1 MRAFCIIFL
10 FIIPLVGFA
19 QDGGKTAVRVKLFD
33 ESISPISADI
43 EAIDNETK
51 ELYTKIKSDD
61 SGDATLN
68 LPTEKSYILFFS
80 KSGYL
85 FQSVIVTPA
94 DSASTSLR
102 LKDVILSKIELGK
115 KTILSNVSFDEL
127 YQNLMLEESL
137 PDIDRIV
144 KLLNDQPQLQI
155 ELGGHTDP
163 FGSIS
168 LQRKTSEQRAKT
180 LGDMLVSKG
189 VNEARLVYKGYG
201 STMPIAS
208 NFTQEGIMK
217 NKRVEL
223 KIMSLNFV
231 APAQVDTKKKKGTT
245 KKTDVKPDKPEDD
258 PVAETDTVKADKVVN
273 VNLAPDPT
281 DTLLKIDYKG
291 MFIADKKP
299 LANSTVNLLT
309 DQGTIFKTTKTDEN
323 GSFQFVGVP
332 AEKELTLG
340 LDSKETKKYKKVQLA
355 DTAGVVVQDLE
366 KVNGEFVHKILP
378 SEKVKLGKVYIADPE
393 LKLKKLKKKTTT
405 ATGNGRVIG
414 RVVDDNNSPIKAEIE
429 IVDYTTGTT
438 MKKLSSQ
445 STSGD
450 FSVDVA
456 VGRTYDIAVTKV
468 GYSFQTINII
478 IPDTVGY
485 ERNVGDI
492 SLQKIEA
499 GKKIILNNIFFDVNQ
514 STLRKE
520 SYAELARALK
530 FMNDLTS
537 MTLEISGH
545 TDNVGSSKANK
556 TLSEERAKSVMDY
569 MIANGADKSRLKYKG
584 YGSSKPVASNQ
595 NDAGRQLNRR
605 TEFKV
610 LQVDLTEVKT
620 KQDAAATAAPDPI
633 DNTGNSNDVEKST
646 SPLVPE
652 RYKRYDLD
660 KDNTVSYEEV
670 IKAIDLYFDE
680 HPTGNAKQKEEL
692 NGLFDYYFDK

>member
-1 MRAFCIIFL
+1 MRFFSVILFL
-10 FIIPLVGFA
+10 ILSLLGFA
-19 QDGGKTAVRVKLFD
+19 QDGGKTAVRVKIFD

-51 ELYTKIKSDD
+51 ELYTKITSDEGGE
-61 SGDATLN
+61 STIN

-85 FQSVIVTPA
+85 FQSVVVNPA
-94 DSASTSLR
+94 DSASTSLK
-102 LKDVILSKIELGK
+102 LKDIVLSKIELGK
-115 KTILSNVSFDEL
+115 KTILSNVAFDEL
-127 YQNLMLEESL
+127 YQNLMIEESL

-144 KLLNDQPQLQI
+144 KLLNEKPQLQI

-168 LQRKTSEQRAKT
+168 LQRKTSEQRART

-223 KIMSLNFV
+223 KIISLNFV
-231 APAQVDTKKKKGTT
+231 APAQVDNKKKKGTT
-245 KKTDVKPDKPEDD
+245 KKVEEKPDQPDDD
-258 PVAETDTVKADKVVN
+258 PALETDTVQADKVVN
-273 VNLAPDPT
+273 VNLPPDPI

-309 DQGTIFKTTKTDEN
+309 EQGTVFQTTKTDEN

-378 SEKVKLGKVYIADPE
+378 SEKVKLGKVYVADPE

-405 ATGNGRVIG
+405 GATTGHIIG
-414 RVVDDNNSPIKAEIE
+414 RVMDDNNNPIKADIE
-429 IVDYTTGTT
+429 VIDYTTGTSV
-438 MKKLSSQ
+438 KKFSSQ
-445 STSGD
+445 SATGE
-450 FSVDVA
+450 FSVDLI
-456 VGRTYDIAVTKV
+456 VGKTYDIAVTKV

-478 IPDTVGY
+478 IPDTVGF
-485 ERNVGDI
+485 ERSIGDI
-492 SLQKIEA
+492 VLQKIEA
-499 GKKIILNNIFFDVNQ
+499 GKKIVLNNIFFDVNQ

-520 SYAELARALK
+520 SYAELSRALK

-556 TLSEERAKSVMDY
+556 TLSEERAKAVMDY
-569 MIANGADKSRLKYKG
+569 MIANGADKSRLTYKG

-595 NDAGRQLNRR
+595 NEAGRQLNRR

-610 LQVDLTEVKT
+610 LQVDLAEVKN
-620 KQDAAATAAPDPI
+620 KQDAAVTNENTDTVE
-633 DNTGNSNDVEKST
+633 NTGNNDVQKST
-646 SPLVPE
+646 ITQVPE

-660 KDNTVSYEEV
+660 NNNVISYEEV

-680 HPTGNAKQKEEL
+680 NPAGSAKQKEEL
-692 NGLFDYYFDK
+692 NGLLDFYFDK

>member
-1 MRAFCIIFL
+1 MRFFSVILFL
-10 FIIPLVGFA
+10 ILSLLGFA
-19 QDGGKTAVRVKLFD
+19 QDGGKTAVRVKIFD

-51 ELYTKIKSDD
+51 ELYTKITSDEGGE
-61 SGDATLN
+61 STIN

-85 FQSVIVTPA
+85 FQSVVVNPA
-94 DSASTSLR
+94 DSASTSLK
-102 LKDVILSKIELGK
+102 LKDIVLSKIELGK
-115 KTILSNVSFDEL
+115 KTILSNVAFDEL
-127 YQNLMLEESL
+127 YQNLMIEESL

-144 KLLNDQPQLQI
+144 KLLNEKPQLQI

-168 LQRKTSEQRAKT
+168 LQRKTSEQRART

-223 KIMSLNFV
+223 KIISLNFV
-231 APAQVDTKKKKGTT
+231 APAQVDNKKKKGTT
-245 KKTDVKPDKPEDD
+245 KKVEEKPDQPDDD
-258 PVAETDTVKADKVVN
+258 PALETDTVQADKVVN
-273 VNLAPDPT
+273 VNLPPDPI

-309 DQGTIFKTTKTDEN
+309 EQGTVFQTTKTDEN

-378 SEKVKLGKVYIADPE
+378 SEKVKLGKVYVADPE

-405 ATGNGRVIG
+405 GATTGHIIG
-414 RVVDDNNSPIKAEIE
+414 RVMDDNNNPIKADIE
-429 IVDYTTGTT
+429 VIDYTTGTSV
-438 MKKLSSQ
+438 KKISSQ
-445 STSGD
+445 STTGE
-450 FSVDVA
+450 FSADLI
-456 VGRTYDIAVTKV
+456 VGKTYDIAVTKV

-478 IPDTVGY
+478 IPDTVGF
-485 ERNVGDI
+485 ERSIGDI
-492 SLQKIEA
+492 VLQKIEA
-499 GKKIILNNIFFDVNQ
+499 GKKIVLNNIFFDVNQ

-520 SYAELARALK
+520 SYAELSRALK

-556 TLSEERAKSVMDY
+556 TLSEERAKAVMDY
-569 MIANGADKSRLKYKG
+569 MIANGADKSRLTYKG

-595 NDAGRQLNRR
+595 NEAGRQLNRR

-610 LQVDLTEVKT
+610 LQVDLAEVKN
-620 KQDAAATAAPDPI
+620 KQDAAVTNENTDTVE
-633 DNTGNSNDVEKST
+633 NTGNNDVQKST
-646 SPLVPE
+646 ITQVPE

-660 KDNTVSYEEV
+660 NNNVISYEEV

-680 HPTGNAKQKEEL
+680 NPAGSAKQKEEL
-692 NGLFDYYFDK
+692 NGLLDFYFDK

>member
-1 MRAFCIIFL
+1 MRFFSIIFF
-10 FIIPLVGFA
+10 FILSLLGFA
-19 QDGGKTAVRVKLFD
+19 QDGGKTAVVVKTFD
-33 ESISPISADI
+33 ESISPISVDI

-51 ELYTKIKSDD
+51 ELYTKITSEG
-61 SGDATLN
+61 SGEATISLA
-68 LPTEKSYILFFS
+68 TEKSYILFFS

-94 DSASTSLR
+94 DSASTSLK
-102 LKDVILSKIELGK
+102 LKDIVLSKIELGK
-115 KTILSNVSFDEL
+115 KTILSNVVFDEL

-144 KLLNDQPQLQI
+144 KLLNEKPQLQI
-155 ELGGHTDP
+155 ELGGHSDQ

-189 VNEARLVYKGYG
+189 INEARIKYKGYG
-201 STMPIAS
+201 SAMPIAS
-208 NFTQEGIMK
+208 NFTQEGILK

-223 KIMSLNFV
+223 KVLAVDFV
-231 APAQVDTKKKKGTT
+231 APLQDDTKKKKGNT
-245 KKTDVKPDKPEDD
+245 KKTEVKPDKPEDD
-258 PVAETDTVKADKVVN
+258 PIAETDTVKADKVVN
-273 VNLAPDPT
+273 VNLAPDPI

-309 DQGTIFKTTKTDEN
+309 DQGTVFQTTKTDAN

-340 LDSKETKKYKKVQLA
+340 LDSKETKKFKKVQLA

-378 SEKVKLGKVYIADPE
+378 SEKVKLGKVYVADPE
-393 LKLKKLKKKTTT
+393 LKLKKIKKKTST
-405 ATGNGRVIG
+405 ATGNGRVFG
-414 RVVDDNNSPIKAEIE
+414 RVVDDNSSPIKAEIE
-429 IVDYTTGTT
+429 IIDYTTGTSV
-438 MKKLSSQ
+438 KKLNSQ
-445 STSGD
+445 ISTGD
-450 FSVDVA
+450 FSVDLV
-456 VGRTYDIAVTKV
+456 VGRSYDIAVTKV

-478 IPDTVGY
+478 IPDTVGF

-492 SLQKIEA
+492 SLQKVEA

-520 SYAELARALK
+520 SYAELGRALK

-556 TLSEERAKSVMDY
+556 TLSEDRAKAVMDY

-584 YGSSKPVASNQ
+584 YGSSKPISSNQ
-595 NDAGRQLNRR
+595 TDAGRQMNRR

-610 LQVDLTEVKT
+610 LQVDLTEVQN
-620 KQDAAATAAPDPI
+620 KQDAAATVNQDAV
-633 DNTGNSNDVEKST
+633 DNTDNSNNVEKST
-646 SPLVPE
+646 IPQVPE
-652 RYKRYDLD
+652 RYKRYDVD
-660 KDNTVSYEEV
+660 KDNTISYEEV

-680 HPTGNAKQKEEL
+680 HPTGDSKKKEEL